1 MKKDVKKAATGASAS
16 AACDVSHSEKSFA
29 KRNCQVWQAKLS
41 RHVRQCEGLSSSH
54 KDGGSRSIAEINAER
69 EAVLAKKRRYEKGIV
84 GCKARLSELR
94 EEYVAVLTEGASER
108 IAEVLEDGEK

>member
-16 AACDVSHSEKSFA
+16 AACDVSHSET
-29 KRNCQVWQAKLS
+29 

-54 KDGGSRSIAEINAER
+54 KDSGSRSIAEINAER

-94 EEYVAVLTEGASER
+94 EEYVAALTERVS
-108 IAEVLEDGEK
+108 EVLEDGEK